1 MKVLLMVE
9 AVTYRDEAKRK
20 KFYED
25 LVDFMPFWEKK
36 HEGVKYKYLG
46 GWAEQPGHV
55 IHLYE
60 YESMEEFS
68 KVWSDMDVQKQLVKA
83 RNLVE
88 DFRIR
93 IMRPDF
99 DVPPI

>member
-1 MKVLLMVE
+1 MKVLFVIE
-9 AVTYRDEAKRK
+9 AVAPRDGEIRK
-20 KFYED
+20 KFYEYIAE
-25 LVDFMPFWEKK
+25 FMPFWGKQ
-36 HEGVKYKYLG
+36 HERIKYKYLG
-46 GWAEQPGHV
+46 SWAEQPGET

-68 KVWSDMDVQKQLVKA
+68 KIWSDMEIQKQFVKA

-93 IMRPDF
+93 ILRPDL
-99 DVPPI
+99 DIPP